1 MRVLVTGADGFV
13 GRRLVDLLLAAG
25 HEVVAGVREG
35 AVMPSGVQALPL
47 EVRDG
52 ASVRR
57 AVTAGRLDAVAHL
70 AAVASGAEA
79 LADPVRTW
87 EVNTVGTARL
97 LAELA
102 QLRRDGTGEPL
113 LLLVSTAEVYA
124 PGPQRPLVETDAVR
138 PRSPYAASKLAAE
151 LAAAETAARAGL
163 AVVIARSFPHTG
175 PGQDDRFVA
184 PAFARRLLEARQS
197 GARTVKTGNLAPV
210 RDILDVRDVARAYLL
225 LLERGAAGGAA
236 GEIYNVASG
245 RGISM
250 DELFRR
256 LAAAVGVNAVPEP
269 DPALLRPVDLPYL
282 VGDHAKLRAATGWE
296 PRIGLDTTLADLVH
310 AQAN

>member
-1 MRVLVTGADGFV
+1 MTGADGFV

-25 HEVVAGVREG
+25 HEVIAGVREG
-35 AVMPSGVQALPL
+35 AVMPQGVRALPL
-47 EVRDG
+47 EVRDA
-52 ASVRR
+52 ASVRQ

-97 LAELA
+97 VAELA
-102 QLRRDGTGEPL
+102 QARRDGEGDPA

-124 PGPQRPLVETDAVR
+124 PGPQRPLVETDPVR

-151 LAAAETAARAGL
+151 LAAQETAARAGL
-163 AVVIARSFPHTG
+163 RLVIARSFPHTG

-184 PAFARRLLEARQS
+184 PAFAKRLLEARRS

-225 LLERGAAGGAA
+225 LLERGAQGAA
-236 GEIYNVASG
+236 GEVYNVASG

-256 LAAAVGVNAVPEP
+256 LAAAVGVSAVPEP

-282 VGDHAKLRAATGWE
+282 VGDHGKLRAATGWE
-296 PRIGLDTTLADLVH
+296 PRIDLDTTLADLVH